1 MKIALEWFLNPDEA
15 KRIYYDYSKQSRSEL
30 MDGIIEDTIPRFNI
44 DIKADE
50 KKWQELYDFLE
61 ELDIVKLGHDQYGE
75 IWK

>member
-50 KKWQELYDFLE
+50 KNGRSFTTFLKS
-61 ELDIVKLGHDQYGE
+61 LIS
-75 IWK
+75 